1 MVVGNRHRETAI
13 VVRRGGGKVVL
24 VTMSAGSLS
33 AVTLKEKKFRDE
45 WHEIDYPFAR
55 AIDQFLSHAE
65 RRGATQ
71 EALKGLTALKER
83 DQVVIAPL
91 F

>member
-13 VVRRGGGKVVL
+13 VVRWSAGKVVL

-33 AVTLKEKKFRDE
+33 ALTLTEKKFRTE
-45 WHEIDYPFAR
+45 WHEIDYPLAR
-55 AIDQFLSHAE
+55 ALDQFLAHAE

-83 DQVVIAPL
+83 DRMVIAPL